1 MGRSVLPRP
10 QVGQS
15 FPAPTRGFSTTSR
28 RVACGGL
35 SRPAGCEVFTFARA
49 TIAAAARPRRYL
61 ASPMN
66 VGFLIRISS
75 SALAFSAMAGWHF
88 LAPRRARA
96 VGRRPRLP
104 SNLGILIVDVLAP
117 GT

>member
-1 MGRSVLPRP
+1 V
-10 QVGQS
+10 
-15 FPAPTRGFSTTSR
+15 
-28 RVACGGL
+28 
-35 SRPAGCEVFTFARA
+35 
-49 TIAAAARPRRYL
+49 
-61 ASPMN
+61 N

-88 LAPRRARA
+88 LAPRRAQA

-104 SNLGILIVDVLAP
+104 NNLGILIVDVLAP